1 MNDEEFKKKLESI
14 LGNLYRIDQEVREYL
29 DKGKLI
35 GKDKGYGENSYR
47 NDDPKAAREGKDELF
62 KAYSKKQ

>member
-29 DKGKLI
+29 GREKLDV
-35 GKDKGYGENSYR
+35 KNQEYMRRSSQRYEKR
-47 NDDPKAAREGKDELF
+47 TDE
-62 KAYSKKQ
+62 KYKN